1 MTTALA
7 LRQPRPGLLRQWL
20 GGWLH
25 VVFLV
30 LNLLTGLVALVITL
44 LIMVGA
50 IGLVA
55 AGAGLLVLVPALW
68 SAWLFA
74 RAELGRVEAFTG
86 RGVTPRRVDGEPQW
100 LRALGFGQEHRRAAA
115 YTGLHVLWGLL
126 TGALTASAL
135 ATIVSILT
143 LPLYADR
150 LPEQGTLVLG
160 VVPVGSGGGG
170 WFLWCLALVAL
181 VAAPFLARV
190 VTQVD
195 IQVARSLVGQDP
207 EQEIAELSERVES
220 LTTSRSETVDSV
232 EAERRRIERDLHD
245 GPQQRLVAI
254 AMDLGM
260 ARQRLAHDPEGAQDL
275 LDKAHQASKEA
286 IVEMRHVARG
296 ITPPILADRGL
307 NAAVSALAARSAVP
321 VTVEVTRVDRLD
333 PTTEAIGYYCVSE
346 LLTNVAKHARAEHAR
361 VRLALNDTLLPPA
374 LVIEVTDDGVGGA
387 DAHNGTG
394 LVGLR
399 QRVTSVDGTI
409 TVNSP
414 PGGPTTALIHLP
426 LRAREV
432 PARPGTARSGTGP
445 HQPRTGIPTPDPTK
459 EETR

>member
-1 MTTALA
+1 MSTALA
-7 LRQPRPGLLRQWL
+7 PPQPRPGLLRQWL
-20 GGWLH
+20 EGWLH
-25 VVFLV
+25 AAFLV
-30 LNLLTGLVALVITL
+30 LNLLTGIVALVITL
-44 LIMVGA
+44 LIIVGA
-50 IGLVA
+50 IGLIA
-55 AGAGLLVLVPALW
+55 AGSGLLVLVPALW
-68 SAWLFA
+68 ASWLFA

-86 RGVTPRRVDGEPQW
+86 RGVRPRRADGEPQW

-126 TGALTASAL
+126 TGALAASAL

-150 LPEQGTLVLG
+150 VPEQGTLVLG
-160 VVPVGSGGGG
+160 VVPVGSGGGA
-170 WFLWCLALVAL
+170 WFLWFLALAAL
-181 VAAPFLARV
+181 VAAPFLARM

-195 IQVARSLVGQDP
+195 IQVARSLLGQDP

-286 IVEMRHVARG
+286 ITEMRHVARG

-307 NAAVSALAARSAVP
+307 NAAVSALAARAAVP
-321 VTVEVTRVDRLD
+321 VSVEVTRVDRLD

-346 LLTNVAKHARAEHAR
+346 LLTNVAKHSRAEHAR
-361 VRLALNDTLLPPA
+361 VRLALNDTLRPPA
-374 LVIEVTDDGVGGA
+374 LVIEVTDDGIGGA
-387 DAHNGTG
+387 DARNGTG

-409 TVNSP
+409 TVDSP

-426 LRAREV
+426 LRARGV
-432 PARPGTARSGTGP
+432 PAPPGPPRSGTGP
-445 HQPRTGIPTPDPTK
+445 HQPHPGIPTPDPTK